1 MQVIDEL
8 KKDNFSLKLKL
19 HFYEQRLEKMA
30 PSSVEQALREN
41 IQLKVEF
48 QTLRTELKRYKKLL
62 LEGDKAIQALTAER
76 DQFLAAG
83 SGRRGGSAVAQSSA
97 AREKDLERRLL
108 EQEEQREQWERKAR
122 ELHSLNKQL
131 RADGAS
137 TEVSLWGLAVLISR

>member
-1 MQVIDEL
+1 MSQVIDEL

-62 LEGDKAIQALTAER
+62 LEGDKALRNVTNER
-76 DQFLAAG
+76 DDLVAAK
-83 SGRRGGSAVAQSSA
+83 SRGGKGGSRSSLGSAPTKEWE
-97 AREKDLERRLL
+97 RELR
-108 EQEEQREQWERKAR
+108 QQREERDEWENKAR
-122 ELHSLNKQL
+122 ELQRVLKDRGGVEVKLH
-131 RADGAS
+131 RGAS
-137 TEVSLWGLAVLISR
+137 RSVSC